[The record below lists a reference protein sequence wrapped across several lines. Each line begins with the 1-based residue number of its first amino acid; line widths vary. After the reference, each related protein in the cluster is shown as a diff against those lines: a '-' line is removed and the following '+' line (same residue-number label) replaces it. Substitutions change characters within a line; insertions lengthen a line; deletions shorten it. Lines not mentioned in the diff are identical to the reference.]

1 VRWFAVLV
9 LAQVG
14 ERRLQMVKRGA
25 ADLGEQVD
33 QVGASMMADI
43 SRI

>member
-1 VRWFAVLV
+1 MRLCAVLV

-14 ERRLQMVKRGA
+14 ERRLQMVTRGA

-43 SRI
+43 GRI